1 MVKAR
6 QNVDHIRDYQNF
18 LYVLGVHEEEIQ
30 EVKNDLIVPCDEK
43 ELNSGLPTFYCFL
56 WNTKKVHAP

>member
-18 LYVLGVHEEEIQ
+18 LYVLGVHEEEIK
-30 EVKNDLIVPCDEK
+30 EAKNDLIVPCDEK

-56 WNTKKVHAP
+56 